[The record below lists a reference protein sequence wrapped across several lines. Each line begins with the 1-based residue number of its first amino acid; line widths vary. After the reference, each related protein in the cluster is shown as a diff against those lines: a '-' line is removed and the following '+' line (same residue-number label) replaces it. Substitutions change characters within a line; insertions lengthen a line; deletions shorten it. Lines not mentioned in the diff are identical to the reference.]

1 MTGTTTGRDFLDA
14 LGASLSQG
22 LGGLME
28 RLFGANV
35 NATLSGH
42 FTWADLGVL
51 ITFLVLLAF
60 VHWQAAT
67 FLRRKA
73 AAAQARAGEWRA
85 DLFVAAGKPMYLLI
99 WLYGTYLLASVLMK
113 WGGTDQPQPAR
124 QVIGGMFDAGVFFA
138 VCWLFFRL
146 TRIVESRLVARAGV
160 SVNKWDDVFIPLLA
174 RTARVLVP
182 VVAVILALPVLGLPL
197 AYEEIISKASSLLV
211 VAAVAWILIQ
221 SVKAFEQFVLSKYD
235 VTVADNLQARKI
247 HTQVRVISKALYVT
261 IGIFAVASAL
271 MLFEEVRRLGT
282 SILASA
288 GIVGII
294 VGFAA
299 QRTIANLFAGFQL
312 AMTQPIRLDDVVII
326 EGEWGRVEEVTL
338 TFVVVRIWDERRLV
352 VPLNYFI
359 EKPFQNW
366 TRVSAELLGSVF
378 VWADY
383 SLPVERLRS
392 DVKDI
397 VSSCPDWDG
406 RFWNVQVT
414 DANERAMQIRVLA
427 TAADSGKAWNLRCE
441 IRERLIALIQRN
453 HKDSLPKLRADVSNG
468 SHPEGEGNRPALLER
483 RHPAD

>member
-1 MTGTTTGRDFLDA
+1 M
-14 LGASLSQG
+14 
-22 LGGLME
+22 
-28 RLFGANV
+28 
-35 NATLSGH
+35 
-42 FTWADLGVL
+42 
-51 ITFLVLLAF
+51 
-60 VHWQAAT
+60 
-67 FLRRKA
+67 
-73 AAAQARAGEWRA
+73 
-85 DLFVAAGKPMYLLI
+85 
-99 WLYGTYLLASVLMK
+99 
-113 WGGTDQPQPAR
+113 
-124 QVIGGMFDAGVFFA
+124 
-138 VCWLFFRL
+138 
-146 TRIVESRLVARAGV
+146 
-160 SVNKWDDVFIPLLA
+160 
-174 RTARVLVP
+174 
-182 VVAVILALPVLGLPL
+182 
-197 AYEEIISKASSLLV
+197 
-211 VAAVAWILIQ
+211 
-221 SVKAFEQFVLSKYD
+221 
-235 VTVADNLQARKI
+235 
-247 HTQVRVISKALYVT
+247 
-261 IGIFAVASAL
+261 
-271 MLFEEVRRLGT
+271 RRLGT

-414 DANERAMQIRVLA
+414 EANERAMQIRVLA

-453 HKDSLPKLRADVSNG
+453 HKDALPKLRADVSNE
-468 SHPEGEGNRPALLER
+468 SPPEGEANRAALLER
-483 RHPAD
+483 RHPADQHSPGGQDRNVTA